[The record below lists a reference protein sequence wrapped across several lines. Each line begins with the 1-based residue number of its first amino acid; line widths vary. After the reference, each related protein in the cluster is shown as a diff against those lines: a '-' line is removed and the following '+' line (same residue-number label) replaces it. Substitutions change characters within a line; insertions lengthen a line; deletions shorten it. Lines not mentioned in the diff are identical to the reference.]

1 MYEDQMILKALKKD
15 FVGAINDS
23 ITQQK
28 LEARFPGFTCNK
40 RLNPPDV
47 VERNCIRFTNSN
59 NELYE
64 FGPPEGEI
72 DVWKALR
79 NPVLKKIFE

>member
-1 MYEDQMILKALKKD
+1 MSNLTIQGVLKNYSHRAIKPFNKD
-15 FVGAINDS
+15 VD
-23 ITQQK
+23 
-28 LEARFPGFTCNK
+28 
-40 RLNPPDV
+40 
-47 VERNCIRFTNSN
+47 ERNCIRFTNSN

-64 FGPPEGEI
+64 FGPPKGEI